1 MTLSSS
7 GTDLTLATTDSSN
20 LTISPSGN
28 LVLDSTG
35 GTIDINDATIDL
47 ATQATNIDIIGTN
60 TAALTFESGLLRL
73 DTQNTAVEVTGTTN
87 LGDGGTTNYAQFN
100 ATGDLTFVGSADTI
114 TGPSGAAL
122 TVAAGAGRAL
132 TLTGNATSTWSTTA
146 GGINIDAVTDLSID
160 VTGATGASN
169 ISVAANADAEDL
181 TIETTGS
188 AGDLI
193 FNSVDDITI
202 NAADN
207 TSVILTDYVSC
218 TALETNGSGV
228 LTCGTDDSGGVAN
241 YWQLSADTKAMAPYN
256 VTLDILLGSN
266 ATSSAKMAF
275 INMAGGTPTA
285 TISANSGN
293 NAQPS

>member
-1 MTLSSS
+1 MAPYNVTLDILLGSNATSSAKMAFINMAGGTPTATISANSGNNATFLTGLGNLGTTNMQNLTLGGGTTGTLLFQPNADTGDYMTLSSS

-114 TGPSGAAL
+114 T
-122 TVAAGAGRAL
+122 
-132 TLTGNATSTWSTTA
+132 
-146 GGINIDAVTDLSID
+146 
-160 VTGATGASN
+160 
-169 ISVAANADAEDL
+169 
-181 TIETTGS
+181 
-188 AGDLI
+188 
-193 FNSVDDITI
+193 
-202 NAADN
+202 
-207 TSVILTDYVSC
+207 
-218 TALETNGSGV
+218 V
-228 LTCGTDDSGGVAN
+228 L
-241 YWQLSADTKAMAPYN
+241 QE
-256 VTLDILLGSN
+256 
-266 ATSSAKMAF
+266 
-275 INMAGGTPTA
+275 
-285 TISANSGN
+285 
-293 NAQPS
+293 QPSQLQPVPEDPLI